1 MSNNDD
7 DYEYE
12 EEEKYGARK
21 QNRAS
26 AKKDVDNVVKDL
38 HLTSSERRELHDALG
53 EDYLGYQEI
62 LDRAKF
68 LFDRYNISYKDGE
81 QSRW

>member
-26 AKKDVDNVVKDL
+26 AKKDVDSVVRDL
-38 HLTSSERRELHDALG
+38 HLTSSERRELHGALR

-62 LDRAKF
+62 LDRAKS
-68 LFDRYNISYKDGE
+68 LFEKYNISYKDGE
-81 QSRW
+81 QPRW